1 VTLPLADRHY
11 VLEKGRVVWQGDSQ
25 SLRARPEIVQQYLG
39 V

>member
-1 VTLPLADRHY
+1 VTLLLADRHY
-11 VLEKGRVVWQGDSQ
+11 VQEMGRVVWQGDSQ